1 TILEDFR
8 NPCTNCLDS
17 KRLTTRLRIEYVP
30 IGTKLK
36 VLSAFQI
43 KNKVPGMN
51 STVHKILLI
60 EDEFGTK
67 SEISESSFEIG
78 VVKGNRNWD
87 LSLEN
92 EVLSDLS
99 QIDKESLVT
108 KGICFSSAEGEMDL
122 VELRLK

>member
-1 TILEDFR
+1 ER
-8 NPCTNCLDS
+8 
-17 KRLTTRLRIEYVP
+17 
-30 IGTKLK
+30 
-36 VLSAFQI
+36 
-43 KNKVPGMN
+43 
-51 STVHKILLI
+51 
-60 EDEFGTK
+60 GTK
-67 SEISESSFEIG
+67 SEISESSVEIG

-122 VELRLK
+122 VELRLKKFIKDFRIEGDIQYLPFTEEAKTQRKGIKHCPDITFKTENSYLL